1 MNDDFRTMSDFDL
14 SQSQMFSGEMQT
26 SGGESG
32 SEKNY
37 WDVELEAVEPYQDE
51 HSARNRIR
59 PKRDVN

>member
-37 WDVELEAVEPYQDE
+37 WDVELEAVEPYQGE
-51 HSARNRIR
+51 PLPRNRLLLKMI
-59 PKRDVN
+59 VN